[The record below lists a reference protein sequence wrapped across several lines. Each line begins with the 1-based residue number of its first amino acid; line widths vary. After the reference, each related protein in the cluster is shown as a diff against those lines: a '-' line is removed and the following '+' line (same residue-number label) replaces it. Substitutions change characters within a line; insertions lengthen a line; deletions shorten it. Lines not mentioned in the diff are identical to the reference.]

1 MQKYKQIKTITR
13 LSETKYKEK
22 GSVFLGKA
30 FPISSVEQCEEI
42 LSGLKKEFYDA
53 THYCYAFNLLNG
65 KFKYS
70 DDSEPTGTAGIRIY
84 NALEHFELIEVLV
97 VVIRYFGGV
106 KLGVGPL
113 GKAYYTSAFQTLE
126 ASEIVVKKP
135 FIKVSIS
142 ADFPLLSNV
151 HRILSN
157 HNAVI
162 KETNYDSK
170 ANFIILAEVNEVKSI
185 KRELTEMSRGEIS
198 IEEYKEIEYV

>member
-1 MQKYKQIKTITR
+1 MQNYKQIKTITR
-13 LSETKYKEK
+13 SAETKYKEK
-22 GSVFLGKA
+22 GSVFLGKS
-30 FPISSVEQCEEI
+30 FPVSSVEQCEEI

-53 THYCYAFNLLNG
+53 THYCYAFKLING

-70 DDSEPTGTAGIRIY
+70 DDGEPNGTAGIRIF
-84 NALEHFELIEVLV
+84 NALEHFELVEVLV

-126 ASEIVVKKP
+126 ISEIIVKKP
-135 FIKVSIS
+135 YIRVSIS

-162 KETNYDSK
+162 KGTNYDSK
-170 ANFIILAEVNEVKSI
+170 ANFIILAEVNEVNPISQ
-185 KRELTEMSRGEIS
+185 ELIEMSKGNIS
-198 IEEYKEIEYV
+198 VKEFKEIEYL